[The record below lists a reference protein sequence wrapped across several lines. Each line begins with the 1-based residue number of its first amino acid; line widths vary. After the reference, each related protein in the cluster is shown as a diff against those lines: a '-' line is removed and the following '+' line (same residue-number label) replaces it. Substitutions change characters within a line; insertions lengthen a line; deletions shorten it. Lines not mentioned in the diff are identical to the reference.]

1 MVLEVF
7 HSLSCHIHGVWLM
20 VLEVFRALRCHIN
33 DVWLMVLEV
42 FHSLSCHMNGVT
54 NGDAGSP
61 CFLALTLM
69 VWLKV
74 LQVFH
79 ALTVL
84 ALISCQWCVSHSGE
98 LGTQKLKSHLMR
110 IQSLKAFPL
119 KPGVGQYI
127 AMHATLSARDCF
139 LTYFYPSGPF
149 SCIFSKTSPNFS
161 CVGCG

>member
-1 MVLEVF
+1 MLFSSHV
-7 HSLSCHIHGVWLM
+7 
-20 VLEVFRALRCHIN
+20 
-33 DVWLMVLEV
+33 
-42 FHSLSCHMNGVT
+42 NGVT
-54 NGDAGSP
+54 EGCCKFSML
-61 CFLALTLM
+61 LALALI

-79 ALTVL
+79 ALAVL

-149 SCIFSKTSPNFS
+149 SCIFFQNLSQFFLCWVWLTHGS
-161 CVGCG
+161 CVGPQNKIGHPAGGRFPC